1 MGAIISSTLQI
12 SGTSQTKAAIFGL
25 LIMMASGSASSS
37 GFPLMDEYHAK
48 IKAEAEELVREYA
61 ARKHAGTQEERK
73 VKSARIEAAWERG
86 MERQRVKNLQYIED
100 HKKDFSFGWGPWTHA
115 ETTVVGRGFNK

>member
-1 MGAIISSTLQI
+1 MKTKICNVIGAIMLVAVSST
-12 SGTSQTKAAIFGL
+12 
-25 LIMMASGSASSS
+25 ASSS
-37 GFPLMDEYHAK
+37 GFSSVNEYRAAVQDE
-48 IKAEAEELVREYA
+48 AEAKVREYA
-61 ARKHAGTQEERK
+61 ARTHAETQAKRK

>member
-1 MGAIISSTLQI
+1 MGNKITTQLADSLAVI
-12 SGTSQTKAAIFGL
+12 GVVMVA
-25 LIMMASGSASSS
+25 ASGAASSS
-37 GFPLMDEYHAK
+37 DFGSVDEYQAAVQ
-48 IKAEAEELVREYA
+48 AEAEAKVREYV
-61 ARKHAGTQEERK
+61 ARKHAEMQAERK

-86 MERQRVKNLQYIED
+86 MERQRIKNLQYIED

>member
-1 MGAIISSTLQI
+1 MKTKICNVIGAIMLVAVSST
-12 SGTSQTKAAIFGL
+12 
-25 LIMMASGSASSS
+25 ASSS
-37 GFPLMDEYHAK
+37 GFGSVDEYRPAVQDE
-48 IKAEAEELVREYA
+48 AEAKVREYA
-61 ARKHAGTQEERK
+61 ARKHAETQAERK
-73 VKSARIEAAWERG
+73 AKSARIEAAWERG